1 MIGGVERRPSET
13 DHDRVEP
20 SAKPAGWYPDPKDAD
35 RRRYW
40 DGAHWSALT
49 EPPIIAEP
57 LANVAEGAPVG
68 SPANPIGAGSV
79 ALAAAFASLTAARFD
94 EPPPAAEPQPARRRV
109 LRRSRN

>member
-1 MIGGVERRPSET
+1 M
-13 DHDRVEP
+13 EP

-49 EPPIIAEP
+49 EPPVIAEP

-79 ALAAAFASLTAARFD
+79 GLAAALASLTAARFD
-94 EPPPAAEPQPARRRV
+94 EPPPPEPPPARRRV
-109 LRRSRN
+109 LRRIRS